1 MLGLKGDRKLK
12 TFKNGL
18 NRITRKGNHYPGHFW
33 DNALIATYS
42 TYAERKVAAFL
53 QDRLGPN
60 RAGPWGL
67 LQPIAD
73 AGKMFFKEDFIPAQS
88 SKWLF
93 ILGPCLAMLTALM
106 SSAVIPFGDSIRFGN
121 YSVPVQGI
129 EINIGVLYIFGV
141 VSLGVYGVMVGG
153 WASNNK
159 FSLLGAIRAAS
170 QNISYEIALGL
181 SMIAILMMTGSL
193 SVRAIVDQQA
203 GFFEWN
209 IFTQPVGFIIF
220 LTCSFA
226 ECNRT
231 PFDLPECETEL
242 VGGYHTE
249 YSSMKLGFY
258 LFAEYI
264 NMFVS
269 SAFISSLYFG
279 GFHYP
284 FMNEISALENS
295 LGAITGHN
303 VATAIGVVIFFG
315 KIFFFIFFFM
325 WVRWT
330 LPRFRYD
337 QLMNLGWKT
346 FIPLSILNVVITGA
360 GLLYDFK
367 YATWLIVI
375 VRLVWL
381 WYHQHG
387 HQSGQLFRKA
397 FKLNGFR

>member
-1 MLGLKGDRKLK
+1 MALPILTVKGLIILAIFG
-12 TFKNGL
+12 
-18 NRITRKGNHYPGHFW
+18 ITL
-33 DNALIATYS
+33 LIATYS

-73 AGKMFFKEDFIPAQS
+73 AGKMFFKEDFIPSQA

-106 SSAVIPFGDSIRFGN
+106 SSAVIPFGDSFRFVWNKVN
-121 YSVPVQGI
+121 YDVAVQGI

-181 SMIAILMMTGSL
+181 SLIAILMMTGSL
-193 SVRAIVDQQA
+193 SLRSIINEQA
-203 GFFEWN
+203 TFFEWN
-209 IFTQPVGFIIF
+209 VFTQPLGFIIF

-258 LFAEYI
+258 LFSEYI

-269 SAFISSLYFG
+269 SAFISCLYFG

-284 FMNEISALENS
+284 FMNVINGALENS
-295 LGAITGHN
+295 LGAVAGHN
-303 VATAIGVVIFFG
+303 VATLIGVVVMFS

-330 LPRFRYD
+330 VPRFRYD
-337 QLMNLGWKT
+337 QLMNLGWKS
-346 FIPLSILNVVITGA
+346 FIPLSILNVVLTGA
-360 GLLYDFK
+360 GLLYNFK
-367 YATWLIVI
+367 YATWLIAI
-375 VRLVWL
+375 VMIVMAVMSTARAPKPQIVP
-381 WYHQHG
+381 Q
-387 HQSGQLFRKA
+387 RT
-397 FKLNGFR
+397 